1 MEMFKLVYQNAV
13 TTEGLK
19 VEVFENHVYTVM
31 LNIEDEKITKI
42 NVHGKY
48 TNTPKI
54 NFEKIENN
62 EVFFSYDIPEIINA
76 TLEEVKEMAVS
87 LQFIEPTINE
97 IQRLINLNM
106 IVNM

>member
-31 LNIEDEKITKI
+31 LNIEDGEITKI
-42 NVHGKY
+42 NVHGIY
-48 TNTPKI
+48 VDTPKI

-62 EVFFSYDIPEIINA
+62 EVFLSYDIPEIKNA
-76 TLEEVKEMAVS
+76 PLEKVREMAVS

-97 IQRLINLNM
+97 IQCLINLNK